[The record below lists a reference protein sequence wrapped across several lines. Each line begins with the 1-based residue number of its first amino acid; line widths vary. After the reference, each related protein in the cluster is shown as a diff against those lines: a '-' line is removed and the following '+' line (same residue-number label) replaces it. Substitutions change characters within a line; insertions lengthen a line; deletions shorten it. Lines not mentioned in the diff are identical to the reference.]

1 LFKKTQSLG
10 DTQPMLFN
18 YFNKNDLKVI
28 GMRKNLIVLSFLIF
42 PIFIITAQNL
52 KLSVV
57 DGISLEGL
65 PSVLIYEQVQNKTWV
80 TDLNGNVEI
89 PLTNLSSIQKLEFS
103 FLGYQNQ
110 VYNLP
115 NPIPLNSEVVIK
127 MSSIRSQ
134 LQEVV
139 ISSTR
144 VRKDG
149 VFAKQDISKEEI
161 SQLNL
166 GQDLPI
172 LINQATSVVTSTDA
186 GNGIGYT
193 GIRVRGTDPT
203 RINVTINGIPVNDA
217 ESQSVY
223 WVNMPDL
230 ASTTESIQI
239 QRGVGTS
246 SNGQGAFGATINLQ
260 TSILDPKPSVQLH
273 SSVGSFNTFRNTI
286 QLGTGLIDEKW
297 AFDAR
302 FSKISSD
309 GYIDRA
315 TTDLQ
320 SQYLSGGYY
329 GKNDIIKFVY
339 FGGKEK
345 TYQAWNGVAEE
356 NLTTNRTYNYTGEFT
371 DASGNRQFYDNE
383 TDNYWQDN
391 FQLHWSKYINAK
403 FNVNTSLH
411 YTRGKGYFEQYR
423 ENDRFSSYN
432 LENIILTDGNS
443 ISRSDL
449 VRRRWLDNHFGG
461 FVFSGNYLYNAQIDF
476 TVGGGYNIYD
486 GDHFGQV
493 IWARFISNGNTNH
506 EYYRDNARKNDSNLY
521 GKINYNLNDQWSTF
535 LDLQVRHLDYRFVGF
550 NEELRNDDQ
559 QVNYLFFNPKAGV
572 SYKPNAHS
580 QFFGSYSVGSREPN
594 RRDFTRSSP
603 DTRPKPEYLY
613 DLELGWRAQ
622 QNSLNYAVTLYNMNY
637 KDQLILTGQIND
649 VGDYTRVNV
658 DKSVRRGIEMEVAY
672 QVNKKVGV
680 AFNSALSSNKISE
693 FKEFLDDYDTDF
705 NYLGQQQETYKN
717 VDIAFSPNVISALSL
732 QYSPVSWFDILIN
745 NKYVGRQFL
754 DNTQNVGRSI
764 NPYFT
769 TDIKFAVKVKTP
781 IFKDVQFN
789 LLVNNLWNSFYE
801 NNGYTYGYLYEGRR
815 DDFNFYFPQ
824 AGVNGLM
831 GVSIKL

>member
-461 FVFSGNYLYNAQIDF
+461 FVFSGNYLYNAHVDF

-493 IWARFISNGNTNH
+493 IWARFKSNGNTNH

-680 AFNSALSSNKISE
+680 AFNSTLSSNKISE

-754 DNTQNVGRSI
+754 DNTQTVGRSI

>member
-493 IWARFISNGNTNH
+493 IWARFMSNGNTNH

-680 AFNSALSSNKISE
+680 AFNSTLSSNKISE

-789 LLVNNLWNSFYE
+789 LLVNNLWNSLYE

>member
-672 QVNKKVGV
+672 QVNKRLVWH
-680 AFNSALSSNKISE
+680 L
-693 FKEFLDDYDTDF
+693 
-705 NYLGQQQETYKN
+705 
-717 VDIAFSPNVISALSL
+717 
-732 QYSPVSWFDILIN
+732 IL
-745 NKYVGRQFL
+745 
-754 DNTQNVGRSI
+754 
-764 NPYFT
+764 P
-769 TDIKFAVKVKTP
+769 
-781 IFKDVQFN
+781 
-789 LLVNNLWNSFYE
+789 
-801 NNGYTYGYLYEGRR
+801 
-815 DDFNFYFPQ
+815 
-824 AGVNGLM
+824 
-831 GVSIKL
+831 